1 MRVHAGLLATAIVL
15 AGCATT
21 PADHSRAAPVP
32 SDRLVA
38 FQSPIDGPS
47 GVLVLTRDKGFLGAG
62 CYYGFFINDTLAARI
77 DNSETAAFIVPTGE
91 LVLRAGRDP
100 GGRALC
106 GLGQQE
112 WTQRETIFR
121 DGERK
126 YFRMSIDAN
135 GKTDIQRADP
145 VAP

>member
-1 MRVHAGLLATAIVL
+1 MKVHAMLLVVATAL
-15 AGCATT
+15 TGCATT
-21 PADHSRAAPVP
+21 PADPSQAAPVP
-32 SDRLVA
+32 PDRVVA
-38 FQSPIDGPS
+38 FQSTIDGPS
-47 GVLVLTRDKGFLGAG
+47 GTLVLTRDKGFIGSG

-77 DNSETAAFIVPTGE
+77 DNSETATFFVPTGE

-100 GGRALC
+100 SGRALC

-112 WTQRETIFR
+112 WTQRETTFR

-126 YFRMSIDAN
+126 YFRLSIDVN

>member
-1 MRVHAGLLATAIVL
+1 MKVRAVLLVAAISL

-21 PADHSRAAPVP
+21 PADHSKATPVP
-32 SDRLVA
+32 PDRLVA
-38 FQSPIDGPS
+38 FQSQVDGPS
-47 GVLVLTRDKGFLGAG
+47 GTLVLTRDKGFLGSG

-77 DNSETAAFIVPTGE
+77 DNSETATFIVPTGE

-100 GGRALC
+100 SGRALC
-106 GLGQQE
+106 GLGKQE

-126 YFRMSIDAN
+126 FFRMSIDAN